1 MQETKDEGKL
11 GFCPLP
17 ASSCFFIDGKQ
28 TSLGKLSVETWSSQF
43 VVHQEQEKEDVYKV
57 IPHPEGHGVNCFQ

>member
-43 VVHQEQEKEDVYKV
+43 VVH
-57 IPHPEGHGVNCFQ
+57 